1 MANGMHQHYHAA
13 SPSDHSAAEP
23 HVGSSGSFAPHR
35 RDHPVLFLPA
45 RPGTIE
51 HVCGGTVR
59 GKTVL
64 GVVGASAPTCQ
75 AYPDPAGA
83 RAELDLAARQSVAPA
98 SARGLAADAAR
109 TSSARATADHSSQ
122 TPVVAVH
129 RGSPSSRA
137 SSWPLVDL
145 SLLTS
150 LEQLHVQGDVWSRVQ
165 DTFTG
170 VSHTVKLCLL
180 RGSMVLGRRSD
191 EFFGRIATGLQY
203 LFCHGTHVIGELST
217 EFPQLT
223 FLALHQTVHGPG
235 VFLCPSAAVHAVSIE
250 ADDSYGRGRVED
262 LNTLLQLV
270 LDHTQPT
277 LRLLAL
283 RTGLSCAL
291 AADTVQRFPLMQQL
305 TTVVL
310 DGAVVEE
317 SPLLTTYVGSAASQ
331 RTFIRLA
338 SWLQSRVSQRH
349 VGKHSIC

>member
-1 MANGMHQHYHAA
+1 MLRSIWPLDSLLRQLQPTALQLMLPDRRLHERLLTTRLKHLSLDTSQHQGTE
-13 SPSDHSAAEP
+13 S
-23 HVGSSGSFAPHR
+23 
-35 RDHPVLFLPA
+35 LP
-45 RPGTIE
+45 PLTQ
-51 HVCGGTVR
+51 
-59 GKTVL
+59 L
-64 GVVGASAPTCQ
+64 
-75 AYPDPAGA
+75 
-83 RAELDLAARQSVAPA
+83 
-98 SARGLAADAAR
+98 R
-109 TSSARATADHSSQ
+109 TLQ
-122 TPVVAVH
+122 VAVH
-129 RGSPSSRA
+129 RGSPSTRA

-170 VSHTVKLCLL
+170 VSRTARLCLL
-180 RGSMVLGRRSD
+180 RGSMVLGKRSD
-191 EFFGRIATGLQY
+191 DFFGRIATGLQH

-331 RTFIRLA
+331 RTFIHLA
-338 SWLQSRVSQRH
+338 SWLQSRVSQH
-349 VGKHSIC
+349 HMGKYSIC